1 MNQRLSDGEHENLP
15 LLIEQGGRQES
26 QALPK
31 SPHFRQPSVCYTP
44 QKFWEKKKKR
54 ISDRFIAILGR
65 VFLHQLH
72 VHFRSLSY
80 PRV

>member
-1 MNQRLSDGEHENLP
+1 MNQRPSDREHENMP
-15 LLIEQGGRQES
+15 LLLEQGGRQKS

-31 SPHFRQPSVCYTP
+31 SHFRQPSVCYKP
-44 QKFWEKKKKR
+44 QKLEEKKKR

-65 VFLHQLH
+65 FCLHQLH
-72 VHFRSLSY
+72 VHFRSLNY